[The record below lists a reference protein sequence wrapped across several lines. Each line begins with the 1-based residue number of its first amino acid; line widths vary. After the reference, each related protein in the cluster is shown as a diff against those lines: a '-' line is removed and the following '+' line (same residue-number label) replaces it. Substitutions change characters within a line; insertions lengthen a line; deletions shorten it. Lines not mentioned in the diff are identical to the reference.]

1 MAPASRDR
9 TIPAA
14 ESGCLVIADVTGYTQ
29 YLRKTEL
36 EHAQDVLADLIE
48 TVVGALRSVLH
59 ISKLEG
65 DAVFAYGIDL
75 EASVLLDTVEQTYFA
90 FHARLRDIGQAT
102 TCACNACRLI
112 PDLELKFVAHAG
124 RFVRNVVAGSEE
136 LVGTD
141 VIVAHRLL
149 KNRVNDLFGLRGYA
163 LFTESCM
170 TTFGL
175 DPAILGMREHRE
187 AYEDI
192 GEVLSYVEDL
202 QAAWVRQQE
211 QHRVFVVPQD
221 AHFEF
226 VTTLPASKEVVWEF
240 STSPRKRLLWQTD
253 FTQIN
258 QINPGGRRGPGTT
271 NHCVH
276 GRGSV
281 IEEILDWHPFEYYTH
296 RMLLPMVGSW
306 IQTIELR
313 ELGEYSTELRIR
325 IRRLKGR
332 QKLIWPLLRRSLD
345 RGMAKNADRLRQ
357 ILAEDSVQ
365 LVPQQS
371 DS

>member
-1 MAPASRDR
+1 M
-9 TIPAA
+9 IPAA

-29 YLRKTEL
+29 YLRNTEL
-36 EHAQDVLADLIE
+36 EHAQDVLADLME
-48 TVVGALRSVLH
+48 TVVGRLRSVLH

-65 DAVFAYGIDL
+65 DAAFAYGLDI

-90 FHARLRDIGQAT
+90 FRARLRDIGQAT
-102 TCACNACRLI
+102 TCNCNACRLI
-112 PDLELKFVAHAG
+112 PDLDLKFVAHAG

-149 KNRVNDLFGLRGYA
+149 KNRVNDLWGLRGYG
-163 LFTESCM
+163 LFTESCI
-170 TTFGL
+170 TTLGL
-175 DPAILGMREHRE
+175 DPEILGMHEHRE
-187 AYEDI
+187 VYEDI

-202 QAAWVRQQE
+202 QAAWTRQQE
-211 QHRVFVVPQD
+211 RHRVFVLPQD
-221 AHFEF
+221 AQFEF
-226 VTTLPASKEVVWEF
+226 VTQLPASKEVVWDF

-253 FTQIN
+253 FTQID

-296 RMLLPMVGSW
+296 RMILPMIGSW
-306 IQTIELR
+306 IQTFELR

-325 IRRLKGR
+325 IHRLKGKQR
-332 QKLIWPLLRRSLD
+332 LIWPLLRGRLAK
-345 RGMAKNADRLRQ
+345 GMAENADRLRQ
-357 ILAEDSVQ
+357 ILGEDTDQPVS
-365 LVPQQS
+365 QQS
-371 DS
+371 GS